1 MALSARKPDVAVV
14 ELWGVLL
21 PPRWVAA
28 AGGSEEEEA
37 EEEAEEEPQLAE
49 AALLEVTGPELAA
62 VLPPRRAVVIQ
73 EDNSRKEYEVVG
85 RFPLVDPW
93 WRVNVK
99 VKKMGSK
106 YFVQGYPSYFLRTDI
121 EENNRQ
127 VFSLFLKECA
137 VPEDFKEKFF
147 TWLPTDSLLSFR
159 NLEEKLKQF
168 QVSHL
173 QTGKKQRDTKDYDIF
188 YYVSKSFAGKAVL
201 VALAFPMI
209 LEFLPILLPRHF
221 CRLLDMVCWQ
231 RKTEE
236 SSGMDGEEVHFQ
248 DKMLRKLD
256 EMLKH
261 EPWKLGFSRITYWE
275 LNLSYCE
282 ATWAAFCQCEHLL
295 WKIPELQ
302 KNALILYDQLK
313 KKCREMGH
321 TYEDQDELARFVSK
335 DMSIEHAWQSL
346 EFLKDQGIVIREK
359 KLVFLPH
366 LYKSEKDI
374 AMYIRD
380 LLSNHSWQLDVDV
393 RKILNVS
400 QTSREVVDNEMNVT
414 QAHEM
419 EHLKE
424 NSLASHNCENPFL
437 EEELGSMSGAQ
448 SKAEVDLDQAIAVEK
463 ICSNPVTIISG
474 KGGCGKSTI
483 VSCLFRHLKQMEK
496 EVEAASKD
504 FEEDLDVSEEWNTFD
519 DHWESEKM
527 YTKKMLNVL
536 FTAPTGRAAS
546 LLSEK
551 TKLPAYTLHQIIYSF
566 KSWRQSEQVQ
576 PWKFSTVTVLIVD
589 EGSLVSVHVLSLV
602 LKLLCEHAQLAKLII
617 LGDTRQLPSIE
628 PGNMLA
634 DIFEGLKSRG
644 FSVELR
650 TNHRAES
657 QLIVDNATRISHRK
671 LPEFDEVLKV
681 SDWNEEMTMPSPE
694 KKFILIALP
703 AGGGCDNLQTAIR
716 TLLKKGPGLQD
727 AKQSQ
732 FIAFRRQDCDLINE
746 LCCQHY
752 SNHVTRDHKNRLLF
766 QIDDKISCMRN
777 TYLKDLLPD
786 CGLGEGPNCREC
798 KSGQTSLTTET
809 AEGKRLC
816 NGDIFFITGDVEIDK
831 QRLLTISSTYG
842 STFTVRYK
850 ALKKLC
856 HIKHAWART
865 IHTFQGSEEK
875 TVVYVVGNPGR
886 QHWQHV
892 YTAVTRGRCRVYVI
906 AEEMHL
912 RRAVTNK
919 NVPRKT
925 RLQRFLREAIAET
938 SNCPKQTSSPLTKSC
953 QSQEVETPS
962 VSVTQSAP
970 DPPEPLTGL
979 IKQERSAHVNKEQ
992 AGNFQQS
999 PSKRQQSLAENS
1011 KDALK
1016 IPSKTVED
1024 SPLGSSR
1031 LKNLTLGQPT
1041 PRKLFKS

>member
-1 MALSARKPDVAVV
+1 VSVRQRAATV
-14 ELWGVLL
+14 ELCGVLL
-21 PPRWVAA
+21 PPRRAA
-28 AGGSEEEEA
+28 GSEEET
-37 EEEAEEEPQLAE
+37 EEEAEEEPHLAE
-49 AALLEVTGPELAA
+49 DALLEASGPELAA
-62 VLPPRRAVVIQ
+62 ALPPRRAVVIQ
-73 EDNSRKEYEVVG
+73 EDSSKKEYEVVG

-99 VKKMGSK
+99 AKKMGSK
-106 YFVQGYPSYFLRTDI
+106 YFVEGYPSYFLRTDI

-147 TWLPTDSLLSFR
+147 TWLPMESMLSFR
-159 NLEEKLKQF
+159 NLEEKLKRF
-168 QVSHL
+168 QVSCL

-188 YYVSKSFAGKAVL
+188 YYVLKSLAGKAVL
-201 VALAFPMI
+201 VALTFPMI
-209 LEFLPILLPRHF
+209 LEFLPTLLPRHF
-221 CRLLDMVCWQ
+221 CCLLNMVCWQ

-236 SSGMDGEEVHFQ
+236 NNGTDDEEVHFQ
-248 DKMLRKLD
+248 DKMLTKLD
-256 EMLKH
+256 EILKN
-261 EPWKLGFSRITYWE
+261 EPWKLGFSRITYRE

-282 ATWAAFCQCEHLL
+282 ATWDAFCQCEHLL
-295 WKIPELQ
+295 WKIPDLQ

-313 KKCREMGH
+313 KQCREMGH

-335 DMSIEHAWQSL
+335 DMPIEHVWQSL
-346 EFLKDQGIVIREK
+346 EFLKEQNVVVREK

-374 AMYIRD
+374 AMYIGD
-380 LLSNHSWQLDVDV
+380 LLSNRSWKLDADV
-393 RKILNVS
+393 RKILNAS
-400 QTSREVVDNEMNVT
+400 ETSSESVDNKMNVT

-424 NSLASHNCENPFL
+424 NGLDNRKCENHFP
-437 EEELGSMSGAQ
+437 EEEVGSTSGVP
-448 SKAEVDLDQAIAVEK
+448 SKAEVDLDQMIAMEK

-504 FEEDLDVSEEWNTFD
+504 FEEDLDASEEWNTFD
-519 DHWESEKM
+519 HHWESENM
-527 YTKKMLNVL
+527 YTKECLNVL

-551 TKLPAYTLHQIIYSF
+551 TNLPAYTLHQIIYSF

-576 PWKFSTVTVLIVD
+576 PWKFSSVTILIVD
-589 EGSLVSVHVLSLV
+589 EGSLVSVYVLSLV
-602 LKLLCEHAQLAKLII
+602 LKLLCDHAQLAKLII
-617 LGDTRQLPSIE
+617 LGDTRQLPSID

-657 QLIVDNATRISHRK
+657 QLIVDNASRISHRK

-681 SDWNEEMTMPSPE
+681 SDWNEEVTMPSPE

-703 AGGGCDNLQTAIR
+703 AGEGCNYLQTAIK

-752 SNHVTRDHKNRLLF
+752 SNHVTRDHKKRLLF
-766 QIDDKISCMRN
+766 QIDDKISCTRN

-786 CGLGEGPNCREC
+786 RSFREVPNCHEC
-798 KSGQTSLTTET
+798 KSGENTLSTET
-809 AEGKRLC
+809 AEEGRRLC

-831 QRLLTISSTYG
+831 QRLLTISSTYS
-842 STFTVRYK
+842 STFTVKYK

-892 YTAVTRGRCRVYVI
+892 YTAVTRGRCRVYVV

-938 SNCPKQTSSPLTKSC
+938 SNCPKQTSSPLTKSW
-953 QSQEVETPS
+953 QSQELETRS
-962 VSVTQSAP
+962 VSVPQAAP
-970 DPPEPLTGL
+970 HPSEPLTDL
-979 IKQERSAHVNKEQ
+979 IKQEASAVLNKEEQ
-992 AGNFQQS
+992 TGNLQQS
-999 PSKRQQSLAENS
+999 PCKRQQTLAENS
-1011 KDALK
+1011 EDAMK
-1016 IPSKTVED
+1016 KPS

>member
-1 MALSARKPDVAVV
+1 FLFNDS
-14 ELWGVLL
+14 
-21 PPRWVAA
+21 
-28 AGGSEEEEA
+28 
-37 EEEAEEEPQLAE
+37 
-49 AALLEVTGPELAA
+49 
-62 VLPPRRAVVIQ
+62 VVIQ
-73 EDNSRKEYEVVG
+73 EDGSKKEYEVVG

-99 VKKMGSK
+99 AKKMGSK

-127 VFSLFLKECA
+127 IFSLFLKECA
-137 VPEDFKEKFF
+137 VPDAFKEKFF
-147 TWLPTDSLLSFR
+147 TWLPAESMLSFR

-168 QVSHL
+168 QASHL
-173 QTGKKQRDTKDYDIF
+173 HTGKNQRDTKDHDIF
-188 YYVSKSFAGKAVL
+188 YYVSKSLAGKAVL
-201 VALAFPMI
+201 VALTFPVI

-221 CRLLDMVCWQ
+221 CSLLDMTCWQ
-231 RKTEE
+231 GETEE
-236 SSGMDGEEVHFQ
+236 SNGEEVHYQ
-248 DKMLRKLD
+248 DKMLTKLD
-256 EMLKH
+256 EILRN
-261 EPWKLGFSRITYWE
+261 EPWKLGFNRITYRE

-295 WKIPELQ
+295 RKIPDLQ

-313 KKCREMGH
+313 KQCREMGH

-335 DMSIEHAWQSL
+335 DMSIEHVWQSL
-346 EFLKDQGIVIREK
+346 EFLKDQKVVIREK

-374 AMYIRD
+374 AMYIGD

-393 RKILNVS
+393 RKILNIS
-400 QTSREVVDNEMNVT
+400 NVT

-424 NSLASHNCENPFL
+424 NSVDNHNCENHFP
-437 EEELGSMSGAQ
+437 EREVGSMSGTQ
-448 SKAEVDLDQAIAVEK
+448 SKAEVDSDQVIAMEK
-463 ICSNPVTIISG
+463 ICSNAVTIISG

-483 VSCLFRHLKQMEK
+483 VSCLFRHLKQTEK

-504 FEEDLDVSEEWNTFD
+504 FEEDLDASEEWNTFD
-519 DHWESEKM
+519 HHWEPENMDTQKI
-527 YTKKMLNVL
+527 LNVL

-576 PWKFSTVTVLIVD
+576 PWKFSTVTILIVD

-602 LKLLCEHAQLAKLII
+602 LKLLREHAQLAKLII
-617 LGDTRQLPSIE
+617 LGDTRQLPSID

-657 QLIVDNATRISHRK
+657 QLIVDNASRISHRK
-671 LPEFDEVLKV
+671 LPVFDEVLKV
-681 SDWNEEMTMPSPE
+681 SGWNEKMMMPSPE

-703 AGGGCDNLQTAIR
+703 AGGGCDKLQTAIR
-716 TLLKKGPGLQD
+716 TLLQEGPGLQD

-752 SNHVTRDHKNRLLF
+752 SNHLTRDQKNRLLF
-766 QIDDKISCMRN
+766 QIDDKISCTRN

-786 CGLGEGPNCREC
+786 HGFGEDLNRLEY
-798 KSGQTSLTTET
+798 KSGETTRPTET
-809 AEGKRLC
+809 AEEGKRLC

-842 STFTVRYK
+842 STFTVKYK

-925 RLQRFLREAIAET
+925 RLQRFLKEAIADT
-938 SNCPKQTSSPLTKSC
+938 SDCPKQTSSPLTKSW
-953 QSQEVETPS
+953 QSQELATGS
-962 VSVTQSAP
+962 VSVTQGAP
-970 DPPEPLTGL
+970 DPPEPLTDL
-979 IKQERSAHVNKEQ
+979 TDQEGSAVPGKELQ
-992 AGNFQQS
+992 MGNLQQS
-999 PSKRQQSLAENS
+999 PCKRQQTLDGNS
-1011 KDALK
+1011 EDVTKM
-1016 IPSKTVED
+1016 PSTTVED
-1024 SPLGSSR
+1024 SPLGSFR

>member
-1 MALSARKPDVAVV
+1 S
-14 ELWGVLL
+14 
-21 PPRWVAA
+21 
-28 AGGSEEEEA
+28 
-37 EEEAEEEPQLAE
+37 
-49 AALLEVTGPELAA
+49 
-62 VLPPRRAVVIQ
+62 VVIQ
-73 EDNSRKEYEVVG
+73 EDNSKKEYEVVG

-99 VKKMGSK
+99 AKKMGSK

-137 VPEDFKEKFF
+137 VPEDFKKKFF
-147 TWLPTDSLLSFR
+147 TWLPMESMLSFR

-201 VALAFPMI
+201 VALTFPMI

-221 CRLLDMVCWQ
+221 CSLLDMVCWQ

-236 SSGMDGEEVHFQ
+236 NNGMDGEEVHFQ
-248 DKMLRKLD
+248 DKMLTKLD
-256 EMLKH
+256 EILKN
-261 EPWKLGFSRITYWE
+261 EPWKLGFSRKITYRE

-295 WKIPELQ
+295 WKTPDLQ

-313 KKCREMGH
+313 KQCREMGH

-346 EFLKDQGIVIREK
+346 EFLKDQNVVIREK

-374 AMYIRD
+374 AMYIGG

-393 RKILNVS
+393 RKILNIS
-400 QTSREVVDNEMNVT
+400 ETSREMVDNKMNVT

-424 NSLASHNCENPFL
+424 NSPDNHNCENHFP
-437 EEELGSMSGAQ
+437 EKEVASMSGIQ
-448 SKAEVDLDQAIAVEK
+448 SKAKVDLDQVIAMEK

-474 KGGCGKSTI
+474 KGGSGKSTI

-504 FEEDLDVSEEWNTFD
+504 FEEDLDASEEWNTFD
-519 DHWESEKM
+519 HHWESENM
-527 YTKKMLNVL
+527 YTKKFLNVL

-566 KSWRQSEQVQ
+566 KSWRQTEQVQ
-576 PWKFSTVTVLIVD
+576 PWKFSTVTILIVD

-602 LKLLCEHAQLAKLII
+602 LKLLCEHGQLAKLII
-617 LGDTRQLPSIE
+617 LGDTGQLPSID

-657 QLIVDNATRISHRK
+657 QLIVDNASRISHRK
-671 LPEFDEVLKV
+671 LPEFDEVLTV
-681 SDWNEEMTMPSPE
+681 SGWNEEMAMPSPE

-703 AGGGCDNLQTAIR
+703 PGGGCDSTCVQSVCDLQTAIK

-752 SNHVTRDHKNRLLF
+752 SNHVTRDHKNRLSF

-786 CGLGEGPNCREC
+786 RGFREDPNRLECRSGE
-798 KSGQTSLTTET
+798 TTLTRET
-809 AEGKRLC
+809 AEEGKRLC

-842 STFTVRYK
+842 STFTVKYK

-875 TVVYVVGNPGR
+875 TIVYVVGNPGR

-892 YTAVTRGRCRVYVI
+892 YTAVTRGRCRVYVL

-919 NVPRKT
+919 NMPRKT

-938 SNCPKQTSSPLTKSC
+938 
-953 QSQEVETPS
+953 
-962 VSVTQSAP
+962 
-970 DPPEPLTGL
+970 
-979 IKQERSAHVNKEQ
+979 
-992 AGNFQQS
+992 
-999 PSKRQQSLAENS
+999 
-1011 KDALK
+1011 
-1016 IPSKTVED
+1016 
-1024 SPLGSSR
+1024 
-1031 LKNLTLGQPT
+1031 
-1041 PRKLFKS
+1041 